1 MKLKLSYYSFL
12 LPISLCIGCQNELA
26 MPDNSWGFFTAKVNG
41 RAWEKTFANAYQAVR
56 GRDDLD
62 SAKGNTIEIYS
73 LLFDSGG
80 VLEEELSFTNIPAK
94 VGRYKV
100 FPYNDRFNT
109 NSGAVGSF
117 LTTFIDFDMF
127 RDQYEV
133 LESEDNYLQIDEC
146 QDKGNREI
154 KGRFN
159 VTFVLRSKRAS
170 NSYEDTLGFTKG
182 KFHTKIVPPIKRHL

>member
-1 MKLKLSYYSFL
+1 
-12 LPISLCIGCQNELA
+12 

-56 GRDDLD
+56 GRYDLD

-80 VLEEELSFTNIPAK
+80 VLEEQLSFTNIPTK

-100 FPYNDRFNT
+100 LPYNDRFYT
-109 NSGAVGSF
+109 NSDAVGSF

-127 RDQYEV
+127 RDKYEV
-133 LESEDNYLQIDEC
+133 VESEDNYLQIDEY
-146 QDKGNREI
+146 QDKGNREV

-159 VTFVLRSKRAS
+159 VTFVLRSQRAD
-170 NSYEDTLGFTKG
+170 NSYEDTLRFTNG
-182 KFHTKIVPPIKRHL
+182 RFHTKILPRIKRHL